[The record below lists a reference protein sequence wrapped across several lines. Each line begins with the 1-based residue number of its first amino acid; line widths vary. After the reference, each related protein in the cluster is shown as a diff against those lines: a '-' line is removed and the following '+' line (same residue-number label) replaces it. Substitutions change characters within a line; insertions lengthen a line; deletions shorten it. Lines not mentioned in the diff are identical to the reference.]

1 MRRWRAERARRS
13 FRRDHVPI
21 ISPPDH
27 APMITIRSSISRR
40 LRPAAAA
47 FLLALA
53 AAAPASAQRALSAEE
68 RTARYME
75 SIREQPPMLVAF
87 LREMPKGADL
97 HSHLSGAVYAES
109 YLRWAA
115 EDSLCVSRAALAIV
129 RPPCT
134 GEGVEPASRA
144 LADGALYGAMIDA
157 MSMRNWNAARESG
170 HDQFFDTFG
179 RFGSAYHRTADMLAE
194 AMTRAA
200 NGRVSYL
207 ELMLTPDGRAAA
219 GLGASVGWSGD
230 AARTREALL
239 AAGLRDT
246 VAMARRALDAVE
258 ARRDTLL
265 GCRAPAPR
273 PGCAVEVRWLYQVA
287 RGRAPAQVFAQIVM
301 GFEMAAA
308 DPRVVGF
315 NLVQPED
322 GLVSM
327 RDYSLQMGMI
337 GALRRLYPGVK
348 VSLHAGELAPGL
360 VPPEGLR
367 SHIREAVMVA
377 GASRIGHG
385 VDVMHEEGAAEL
397 LREMA
402 ERGVMVEIALT
413 SNDVILGVRGADHP
427 LSAYRAAGVP
437 VALATDDE
445 GVSRS
450 EMTMEYLKAARDQG
464 LDYRALKTMARTSL
478 EHAFVG
484 GESLWTDRRRWTPA
498 PACAGAGGLD
508 SAACRALAARSPRA
522 RLQIDL
528 ERAFRTFETR
538 WAARPR

>member
-1 MRRWRAERARRS
+1 MTSIRPSRSRW
-13 FRRDHVPI
+13 
-21 ISPPDH
+21 
-27 APMITIRSSISRR
+27 

-75 SIREQPPMLVAF
+75 SVRDKPPLLTAF
-87 LREMPKGADL
+87 LREMPKGGDL

-109 YLRWAA
+109 YLRWAV
-115 EDSLCVSRAALAIV
+115 EDGLCVSRTALAIT

-134 GEGVEPASRA
+134 DAGEEPADTV
-144 LADGALYGAMIDA
+144 LDDGALYGELIDA
-157 MSMRNWNAARESG
+157 MSMRNWNAARENG
-170 HDQFFDTFG
+170 HDQFFNTFG
-179 RFGSAYHRTADMLAE
+179 RFTSAPYRTGDMLAE
-194 AMTRAA
+194 AAARAA

-207 ELMLTPDGRAAA
+207 ELMLTPDGRGAS

-246 VAMARRALDAVE
+246 VAAARRVLDAVE
-258 ARRDTLL
+258 ARRDTVL

-287 RGRAPAQVFAQIVM
+287 RGRAPAQVFGQIVM

-327 RDYSLQMGMI
+327 RDYSLQMRMI
-337 GALRRLYPGVK
+337 GALRRLYPGVR
-348 VSLHAGELAPGL
+348 VTLHAGELAPGL
-360 VPPEGLR
+360 VPPEGMR

-377 GASRIGHG
+377 GANRVGHG
-385 VDVMHEEGAAEL
+385 VDVMHEEGATEL

-413 SNDVILGVRGADHP
+413 SNDGILGIRGAEHP
-427 LSAYRAAGVP
+427 LAAYRAAGVP

-450 EMTMEYLKAARDQG
+450 EMSMEYLKAAREQG

-478 EHAFVG
+478 EHAFVQ
-484 GESLWTDRRRWTPA
+484 GESLWADGRRWTLA
-498 PACAGAGGLD
+498 PACAGVGGLD
-508 SAACRALAARSPRA
+508 RAACRELAARSPRA

-538 WAARPR
+538 WAARAR

>member
-1 MRRWRAERARRS
+1 MSSMRS
-13 FRRDHVPI
+13 
-21 ISPPDH
+21 
-27 APMITIRSSISRR
+27 TLSRR
-40 LRPAAAA
+40 MRPAAAA

-53 AAAPASAQRALSAEE
+53 AATPASAQRTLSAEE

-75 SIREQPPMLVAF
+75 SVREQPPMLAAF
-87 LREMPKGADL
+87 LREMPKGGDL

-109 YLRWAA
+109 YLRWAV
-115 EDSLCVSRAALAIV
+115 EDSLCVSRAALAIT

-134 GEGVEPASRA
+134 GEGIVPAADA
-144 LADGALYGAMIDA
+144 LADGALYGSLIDA
-157 MSMRNWNAARESG
+157 MSMRNWNAARENG
-170 HDQFFDTFG
+170 HDQFFDTFA
-179 RFGSAYHRTADMLAE
+179 RFGTAPYRTGDMLAE
-194 AMTRAA
+194 AATRAA

-207 ELMLTPDGRAAA
+207 ELMLTPDGRGAA

-230 AARTREALL
+230 AAGTREALL

-246 VAMARRALDAVE
+246 VAGARRVLDAVE
-258 ARRDTLL
+258 ARRDSLL

-273 PGCAVEVRWLYQVA
+273 PGCGVEVRWLYQVA

-301 GFEMAAA
+301 GFEMASA

-348 VSLHAGELAPGL
+348 VTLHAGELAPGL
-360 VPPEGLR
+360 VPPEGMR
-367 SHIREAVMVA
+367 SHVREAVMVA

-385 VDVMHEEGAAEL
+385 VDVMHEDGALEL
-397 LREMA
+397 LGEMA
-402 ERGVMVEIALT
+402 RRGVMVEIALT
-413 SNDVILGVRGADHP
+413 SNDGILGVRGADHP
-427 LSAYRAAGVP
+427 LRAYLSHGVP

-450 EMTMEYLKAARDQG
+450 EMTMEYLKAAREQG
-464 LDYRALKTMARTSL
+464 LDYRTLKTMARTSL
-478 EHAFVG
+478 EHAFVQ
-484 GESLWTDRRRWTPA
+484 GESLWADRRRWTAA
-498 PACAGAGGLD
+498 PPCAGAGGLD
-508 SAACRALAARSPRA
+508 RAACRELAARSPRA

-538 WAARPR
+538 WAAQPR